1 MMTTTAVDETR
12 RTLASLE
19 ADRDH
24 YRTLAGERE
33 TTLDHLR
40 RTRADLGELASTTA
54 ERDAARAAWQRLDRE
69 ITAAR
74 GELERLEAEAA
85 HERDL
90 DELRAL
96 ARQATE
102 HREALGVAVSEGSAA
117 LEAILSAMH
126 EHLEGWTQ
134 ARGAFVTRA
143 AGMAPAVAKPDVID
157 TTPPEAVRAA
167 LDLLTALRYRRGQTY
182 TTDLEAVLD
191 GAAGKPRTRFD
202 ENPRLMLPGAD
213 APLAPEL
220 YGALRTTRTTGPI
233 HEVFIPRRP
242 ER

>member
-12 RTLASLE
+12 HALTSLE

-24 YRTLAGERE
+24 YRTLAGERDAK
-33 TTLDHLR
+33 LDHLR
-40 RTRADLGELASTTA
+40 RTRAELGELASTTA

-85 HERDL
+85 HERNL

-96 ARQATE
+96 ARSATE
-102 HREALGVAVSEGSAA
+102 HRDALGVAVSEGSAA
-117 LEAILSAMH
+117 LEAILDTMH

-134 ARGAFVTRA
+134 ARAAFVARA
-143 AGMAPAVAKPDVID
+143 STIAPAIAKPEAID

-167 LDLLTALRYRRGQTY
+167 DDLLSALRHRPGQTFV
-182 TTDLEAVLD
+182 TKLAAVLD

-202 ENPRLMLPGAD
+202 ENSRLALPGAD

-220 YGALRTTRTTGPI
+220 YGALRTTRDTGPA
-233 HEVFIPRRP
+233 HLLFIPRRP

>member
-12 RTLASLE
+12 RALANLT

-24 YRTLAGERE
+24 YRTLAGERDA
-33 TTLDHLR
+33 TLDHLR

-69 ITAAR
+69 ISAAR

-102 HREALGVAVSEGSAA
+102 HREALGVAVTEGSAA
-117 LEAILSAMH
+117 LEAILDTMH
-126 EHLEGWTQ
+126 AHLEGWTQ
-134 ARGAFVTRA
+134 ARAAFVAKAQTL
-143 AGMAPAVAKPDVID
+143 APGIAKPDQLD
-157 TTPPEAVRAA
+157 MTPPMAVRAA
-167 LDLLTALRYRRGQTY
+167 DDLLSALRHRPGQTFV
-182 TTDLEAVLD
+182 TKLAAVLD

-202 ENPRLMLPGAD
+202 ENPRLALPGSD
-213 APLAPEL
+213 APMAPEL
-220 YGALRTTRTTGPI
+220 YGALRTTRDSAPI
-233 HEVFIPRRP
+233 NAVYIPRRP